1 MLLELDAL
9 DTESLLRLTDERLL
23 AVRVR
28 HFVPRPL
35 ADELGQQILG
45 NGFATYTN
53 APSIGRIG
61 MAFYEAENQRAQMD
75 DYFASVA
82 NNLEELR
89 RRCRP
94 YLNPID
100 LVRCTLDEVWPAGA
114 RLQTLW
120 GRKMYVGLSR
130 VVKPGVRFLAHH
142 DIFAKDAPGSE
153 EAESLTT
160 QLACNVYLTMPSV
173 GGELQLW
180 SEELSPDAF
189 DALRGDSYGIEP
201 DRLGPPC
208 LTIRPEPG
216 DLILFNSRRMHAVT
230 PGNDQPRLS
239 LSCFVGYRGVAEPLT
254 YWS

>member
-9 DTESLLRLTDERLL
+9 DTESLNRLADERLL
-23 AVRVR
+23 AVRIR
-28 HFVPRPL
+28 RFVPRPL
-35 ADELGQQILG
+35 ADDLGKQILG
-45 NGFATYTN
+45 NGFATYAN

-82 NNLEELR
+82 HNLEELR

-100 LVRCTLDEVWPAGA
+100 LVRCVLDEVWPAGA

-142 DIFAKDAPGSE
+142 DIFAKDAPGSA
-153 EAESLTT
+153 EAESVVT
-160 QLACNVYLTMPSV
+160 QLACNVYLTMPSQ

-180 SEELSPDAF
+180 AKELAPDDF

-201 DRLGPPC
+201 DLLGPPS

-239 LSCFVGYRGVAEPLT
+239 LSCFVGYRGAAEPLT